1 MDVQVTFNEET
12 VGCLQITYH
21 IWHYYLDYNSFFL
34 NPFYVLKCA
43 LNF

>member
-21 IWHYYLDYNSFFL
+21 IWHYFWIIIHFFKIR
-34 NPFYVLKCA
+34 FMC
-43 LNF
+43 